1 MSALARASAVSNRID
16 CSAPTVG
23 SQTPV
28 QPSPRVTLTSTSS
41 PSTGLSM
48 VEETRWKESS
58 AGPGSA
64 LSLAPHTM
72 PS

>member
-1 MSALARASAVSNRID
+1 MDRR
-16 CSAPTVG
+16 APTVG
-23 SQTPV
+23 SHTPLH
-28 QPSPRVTLTSTSS
+28 PSPRVTVASTSF

-48 VEETRWKESS
+48 VDDTRWKESS

-64 LSLAPHTM
+64 SSVAPHTI